1 MRRRALILASA
12 ASATAIIGGWQLGA
26 VGSTTMQV
34 AQSTADT
41 VGSSTSGSG
50 STDAAAS
57 ATGTGTSTIDTGTTD
72 QSSTGT
78 QTTAS
83 AADGT
88 FVGTTVSTRFG
99 DVQVQVT
106 ISGGAITDVMAL
118 QLTDDEGRSV
128 QISNRAAP
136 ILRDEVLQA
145 QTATVSMV
153 SGATYTSAAYLQ
165 SLQSALDQAGF

>member
-12 ASATAIIGGWQLGA
+12 ASATVIIGGWQLGVA
-26 VGSTTMQV
+26 GSVTTQV
-34 AQSTADT
+34 AQGTANT
-41 VGSSTSGSG
+41 VGSSGSSSGT
-50 STDAAAS
+50 TDAAGS
-57 ATGTGTSTIDTGTTD
+57 TTGSDTGTTETGTTD

-78 QTTAS
+78 QTTSS
-83 AADGT
+83 AAGGT
-88 FVGTTVSTRFG
+88 YVGTTVSTRFG

-106 ISGGAITDVMAL
+106 ISDGAITDVTAL

-145 QTATVSMV
+145 QTASVSMV

-165 SLQSALDQAGF
+165 SLQAALDQAGF